1 MVYGARLPP
10 GREAHPTCAHSS
22 GTADDLAEHLG
33 LRVEVAACCRFWQ
46 CPNGKDCKYRHALPP
61 GYVLKSQM
69 KELLEAERANAPSIE
84 EEIEAERAKVDARTP
99 ITEDV
104 SKIVVYSSC
113 VSPAWRVWT
122 RTHHLQIERAGMA
135 GVSCEMAAVEHT
147 ATSVHQG
154 VHPLAVD

>member
-1 MVYGARLPP
+1 MERKLQGCCGPPHPEPPAPVVTWLP
-10 GREAHPTCAHSS
+10 
-22 GTADDLAEHLG
+22 TAAASPALRANPLGPWCRDRRGCEDLAAHVVRRLSPSRRAG
-33 LRVEVAACCRFWQ
+33 DKCGVGCCRRFWQ

-104 SKIVVYSSC
+104 SSVTL
-113 VSPAWRVWT
+113 RL
-122 RTHHLQIERAGMA
+122 LQCRMDD
-135 GVSCEMAAVEHT
+135 CC
-147 ATSVHQG
+147 
-154 VHPLAVD
+154 L

>member
-1 MVYGARLPP
+1 
-10 GREAHPTCAHSS
+10 
-22 GTADDLAEHLG
+22 
-33 LRVEVAACCRFWQ
+33 VEPAAWRRFWQ

-104 SKIVVYSSC
+104 S
-113 VSPAWRVWT
+113 
-122 RTHHLQIERAGMA
+122 
-135 GVSCEMAAVEHT
+135 GVKM
-147 ATSVHQG
+147 
-154 VHPLAVD
+154 